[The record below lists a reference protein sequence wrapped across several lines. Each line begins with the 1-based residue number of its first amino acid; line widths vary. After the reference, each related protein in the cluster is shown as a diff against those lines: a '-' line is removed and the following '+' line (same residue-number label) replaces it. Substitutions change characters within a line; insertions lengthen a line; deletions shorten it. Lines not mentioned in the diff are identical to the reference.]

1 MKRIEAII
9 NIPIIKGEYCFMA
22 FLIDEI
28 LRKCISNAPKIGT
41 EQ

>member
-22 FLIDEI
+22 LLIDKI
-28 LRKCISNAPKIGT
+28 IRKCIPNAPKIGIK
-41 EQ
+41 Q